1 MSKASTGRTAR
12 SRAKDAG
19 GTVSRPNQKEKGK
32 VSAGSSS
39 NVAKLAKTAGSKSAP
54 ATSPGVTREI
64 ARRAYRT
71 MLEARLLEEKLAAL
85 YRSGKIV
92 GGVFLGRGQEA
103 LSVALGVH
111 LRRGDVYAPLIR
123 DQAGRLAFGDTI
135 LDTLRTYLGSSLG
148 SMRGRDGNIH
158 RGRPSEGYHAM
169 ISHLGAMVSTVCGG
183 LMAKRFRGESGV
195 VGATCIGE
203 GGTSTGS
210 FHEGINMAA
219 VEKLPLVVVVANNQ
233 FSYSTPNDRQ
243 FACADLVHRAAAY
256 GMPGHRAV
264 GNDLIDC
271 LGVIGGAVAAARA
284 GGGPQLVVAD
294 LLRLVGHGEHDDAS
308 YIPRELKESE
318 LGRDCLERARTSLL
332 EREWLSET
340 EASDWH
346 EAVDR
351 EVEETASK
359 VLREPAPDPSEED
372 WNAFSSLG
380 REDGRIAE

>member
-1 MSKASTGRTAR
+1 MTKETRTGPASKRSPARKVSKA
-12 SRAKDAG
+12 DA
-19 GTVSRPNQKEKGK
+19 TVSK
-32 VSAGSSS
+32 VSG
-39 NVAKLAKTAGSKSAP
+39 VSKE
-54 ATSPGVTREI
+54 T
-64 ARRAYRT
+64 ARRAFRV

-111 LRRGDVYAPLIR
+111 LRRGDIYAPLIR

-148 SMRGRDGNIH
+148 PMRGRDGNIH

-183 LMAKRFRGESGV
+183 LIAKRFRGETGA

-210 FHEGINMAA
+210 FHEGMNMAA
-219 VEKLPLVVVVANNQ
+219 VEKLPIVVVVANNQ
-233 FSYSTPNDRQ
+233 YSYSTPNSSQ
-243 FACADLVHRAAAY
+243 FACADLMARAEGY
-256 GMPGHRAV
+256 GMTGRRAV

-271 LGVIGGAVAAARA
+271 LAVLGEAVGAARA
-284 GGGPQLVVAD
+284 GEGPQLVVAD

-308 YIPRELKESE
+308 YIPASLKESP
-318 LGRDCLERARTSLL
+318 LGRDCLALAESALL
-332 EREWLSET
+332 EKGWLTGQEIAQWRSEV
-340 EASDWH
+340 ECD
-346 EAVDR
+346 
-351 EVEETASK
+351 VEETTSK

-372 WNAFSSLG
+372 WNAFASPLMTSLEEG
-380 REDGRIAE
+380 RA

>member
-1 MSKASTGRTAR
+1 MTKGASPEQSMTYDRSGTGR
-12 SRAKDAG
+12 G
-19 GTVSRPNQKEKGK
+19 
-32 VSAGSSS
+32 
-39 NVAKLAKTAGSKSAP
+39 
-54 ATSPGVTREI
+54 TREI
-64 ARRAYRT
+64 ARRAFRT
-71 MLEARLLEEKLAAL
+71 MLEARILEEKLAAL

-111 LRRGDVYAPLIR
+111 LRRGDIYAPLIR

-148 SMRGRDGNIH
+148 PMRGRDGNIH

-169 ISHLGAMVSTVCGG
+169 ISHLGAMVSTVCGS
-183 LMAKRFRGESGV
+183 LMAKRFRGETGI

-210 FHEGINMAA
+210 FHEGMNMAA
-219 VEKLPLVVVVANNQ
+219 VEKLPIVVVVANNQ

-243 FACADLVHRAAAY
+243 FACSDMLIRAQGY
-256 GMPGHRAV
+256 GIAGRRAI

-271 LGVIGGAVAAARA
+271 LEVIGAAVAAARS

-308 YIPRELKESE
+308 YIPASMKESP
-318 LGRDCLERARTSLL
+318 LGRDCLALAKEALL
-332 EREWLSET
+332 KRGWISDAEISEWQATVEK
-340 EASDWH
+340 D
-346 EAVDR
+346 
-351 EVEETASK
+351 VEETATK
-359 VLREPAPDPSEED
+359 VLREPAPDPAEEE
-372 WNAFSSLG
+372 WTAFSVVG
-380 REDGRIAE
+380 RNLSGEDEQ

>member
-1 MSKASTGRTAR
+1 MTKPKSAKTKGSQVKSSTGAKAGVLTA
-12 SRAKDAG
+12 
-19 GTVSRPNQKEKGK
+19 E
-32 VSAGSSS
+32 
-39 NVAKLAKTAGSKSAP
+39 L
-54 ATSPGVTREI
+54 

-103 LSVALGVH
+103 LSVSLGVH
-111 LRRGDVYAPLIR
+111 LRRGDIYSPLIR

-169 ISHLGAMVSTVCGG
+169 ISHLGAMVSTVCGS
-183 LMAKRFRGESGV
+183 LVAKRFRGEKGT

-210 FHEGINMAA
+210 FHEGMNMAA

-233 FSYSTPNDRQ
+233 YSYSTPNDRQ
-243 FACADLVHRAAAY
+243 FACSDLLAKAAGY
-256 GMPGHRAV
+256 GVQGHRAV
-264 GNDLIDC
+264 GNDLVDS
-271 LGVIGGAVAAARA
+271 LTVIGEAVAAARR
-284 GGGPQLVVAD
+284 GEGPQLVVAD

-308 YIPRELKESE
+308 YIPEALKKSP
-318 LGRDCLERARTSLL
+318 LGRDCLELAKQSLE
-332 EREWLSET
+332 EREWLSEE
-340 EASDWH
+340 EAASWLK
-346 EAVDR
+346 AVEKD
-351 EVEETASK
+351 VEETASK
-359 VLREPAPDPSEED
+359 VLREPAPDPTEED
-372 WNAFSSLG
+372 WNAFASLG
-380 REDGRIAE
+380 RNH

>member
-1 MSKASTGRTAR
+1 MTKSSAPVPK
-12 SRAKDAG
+12 SR
-19 GTVSRPNQKEKGK
+19 GTR
-32 VSAGSSS
+32 
-39 NVAKLAKTAGSKSAP
+39 AKTAGEGTVSKE
-54 ATSPGVTREI
+54 T
-64 ARRAYRT
+64 ARRAYRK
-71 MLEARLLEEKLAAL
+71 MLEARVLEEKLAAL

-111 LRRGDVYAPLIR
+111 LRRGDIYAPLIR

-148 SMRGRDGNIH
+148 PMRGRDGNIH

-183 LMAKRFRGESGV
+183 LVARRFRGETGV

-210 FHEGINMAA
+210 FHEGMNMAA
-219 VEKLPLVVVVANNQ
+219 VENLPLVVVVANNQ

-243 FACADLVHRAAAY
+243 FACPDLLSRAAGY
-256 GMPGHRAV
+256 GIKGSRAV
-264 GNDLIDC
+264 GNDLLDC
-271 LGVIGGAVAAARA
+271 LSVIGTAVAAARA
-284 GGGPQLVVAD
+284 GEGPQLVVAE

-308 YIPRELKESE
+308 YIPKELKKSP
-318 LGRDCLERARTSLL
+318 LGRDCLEIASASLL
-332 EREWLSET
+332 EKGWLTGEEDAEWRK
-340 EASDWH
+340 
-346 EAVDR
+346 AVEK
-351 EVEETASK
+351 EVDETASK

-372 WNAFSSLG
+372 WNAFSVLG
-380 REDGRIAE
+380 RDQRGEVAG

>member
-1 MSKASTGRTAR
+1 MSKSPTAAPKRGR
-12 SRAKDAG
+12 SGGGAG
-19 GTVSRPNQKEKGK
+19 GGSRE
-32 VSAGSSS
+32 
-39 NVAKLAKTAGSKSAP
+39 L
-54 ATSPGVTREI
+54 

-103 LSVALGVH
+103 LSAALGVH

-135 LDTLRTYLGSSLG
+135 LDTLRTYLGSALG
-148 SMRGRDGNIH
+148 PMRGRDGNIH

-169 ISHLGAMVSTVCGG
+169 ISHLGAMVSTVCGS
-183 LMAKRFRGESGV
+183 LMAKRFRGETGA

-210 FHEGINMAA
+210 FHEGMNMAA

-243 FACADLVHRAAAY
+243 FACADLMARAAGY
-256 GMPGHRAV
+256 GVTGRRAV
-264 GNDLIDC
+264 GNDLADC
-271 LGVIGGAVAAARA
+271 LGVIGDAVTAARA
-284 GGGPQLVVAD
+284 GDGPQLVVAD

-308 YIPRELKESE
+308 YIPAALKKSP
-318 LGRDCLERARTSLL
+318 LGRDCLEIALKTLL
-332 EREWLSET
+332 DKGWIT
-340 EASDWH
+340 ADEAAAWRV
-346 EAVDR
+346 EVER
-351 EVEETASK
+351 EVEETSSK

-372 WNAFSSLG
+372 WNAFAALG
-380 REDGRIAE
+380 RNGEALR

>member
-1 MSKASTGRTAR
+1 MTKSSTAAPEAKGAKGGKKKAAPVVPKG
-12 SRAKDAG
+12 K
-19 GTVSRPNQKEKGK
+19 GTVGTPGASVSKE
-32 VSAGSSS
+32 
-39 NVAKLAKTAGSKSAP
+39 L
-54 ATSPGVTREI
+54 
-64 ARRAYRT
+64 ARRAYRS

-183 LMAKRFRGESGV
+183 LMAKRFRGETGA

-210 FHEGINMAA
+210 FHEGMNMAA

-243 FACADLVHRAAAY
+243 FACGDLLARAEGY
-256 GMPGHRAV
+256 GVTGRRAV
-264 GNDLIDC
+264 GNDLVDC
-271 LGVIGGAVAAARA
+271 LTVLGEAVVAARA
-284 GGGPQLVVAD
+284 GEGPQLVVAD

-308 YIPRELKESE
+308 YIPAALKKSP
-318 LGRDCLERARTSLL
+318 LGRDCLEIARESLQ
-332 EREWLSET
+332 EHEWLT
-340 EASDWH
+340 AKEAADWH
-346 EAVDR
+346 AAVEK

-372 WNAFSSLG
+372 WNAFSALG
-380 REDGRIAE
+380 RNGEEAR

>member
-1 MSKASTGRTAR
+1 MTKAKAPEPKG
-12 SRAKDAG
+12 SRKKNSEEREAG
-19 GTVSRPNQKEKGK
+19 DVTKE
-32 VSAGSSS
+32 V
-39 NVAKLAKTAGSKSAP
+39 
-54 ATSPGVTREI
+54 
-64 ARRAYRT
+64 ARRAYRS

-111 LRRGDVYAPLIR
+111 LRRGDIYAPLIR

-169 ISHLGAMVSTVCGG
+169 ISHLGAMVSTVCGS
-183 LMAKRFRGESGV
+183 LMAKRFRGEKGT

-210 FHEGINMAA
+210 FHEGINLAA

-233 FSYSTPNDRQ
+233 YSYSTPNDRQ
-243 FACADLVHRAAAY
+243 FACSDLLSKAAGYGVVGRRAI
-256 GMPGHRAV
+256 

-271 LGVIGGAVAAARA
+271 LAVIGNAVAAARR
-284 GGGPQLVVAD
+284 GEGPQLVVAD

-308 YIPRELKESE
+308 YIPDALKKSP
-318 LGRDCLERARTSLL
+318 LGRDCLQLALQAL
-332 EREWLSET
+332 VDKGWLT
-340 EASDWH
+340 LDEASSWQ
-346 EAVDR
+346 EAVEK
-351 EVEETASK
+351 EVEETSSK
-359 VLREPAPDPSEED
+359 VLREPAPDPAEED
-372 WNAFSSLG
+372 WNAFASLG
-380 REDGRIAE
+380 RSLQQGANQ

>member
-1 MSKASTGRTAR
+1 MTKAKATKTKRRR
-12 SRAKDAG
+12 SEG
-19 GTVSRPNQKEKGK
+19 
-32 VSAGSSS
+32 
-39 NVAKLAKTAGSKSAP
+39 AP
-54 ATSPGVTREI
+54 ESMPGNVTRET
-64 ARRAYRT
+64 ARRAYRV

-103 LSVALGVH
+103 LSVALGVY
-111 LRRGDVYAPLIR
+111 LRRGDIYAPLIR

-135 LDTLRTYLGSSLG
+135 LDTFRTYLGSSLG

-169 ISHLGAMVSTVCGG
+169 ISHLGAMVSTVCGS
-183 LMAKRFRGESGV
+183 LVAKRFRGEKGI

-210 FHEGINMAA
+210 FHEGMNMAA

-233 FSYSTPNDRQ
+233 YSYSTPNDRQ
-243 FACADLVHRAAAY
+243 FACGDLFSKAAGY
-256 GMPGHRAV
+256 GVSGHRAV
-264 GNDLIDC
+264 GNDLLDC
-271 LGVIGGAVAAARA
+271 LLVVGEAVAAARR
-284 GGGPQLVVAD
+284 GEGPQLVVAD

-308 YIPRELKESE
+308 YIPDALKKSP
-318 LGRDCLERARTSLL
+318 LGRDCLELAREALG
-332 EREWLSET
+332 ERGWLSEE
-340 EASDWH
+340 EASSW
-346 EAVDR
+346 EASVEQ

-372 WNAFSSLG
+372 WNAFAS
-380 REDGRIAE
+380 IARAHQAGSNA

>member
-1 MSKASTGRTAR
+1 MTKSSVTKKGST
-12 SRAKDAG
+12 
-19 GTVSRPNQKEKGK
+19 P
-32 VSAGSSS
+32 
-39 NVAKLAKTAGSKSAP
+39 SKSTP
-54 ATSPGVTREI
+54 SVRGTKEL

-103 LSVALGVH
+103 LSVALGVQ
-111 LRRGDVYAPLIR
+111 LRRGDIYAPLIR

-183 LMAKRFRGESGV
+183 LVAKRFRGESGV

-210 FHEGINMAA
+210 FHEGMNMAA

-233 FSYSTPNDRQ
+233 YSYSTPNSRQ
-243 FACADLVHRAAAY
+243 FACADLLSRAEGY
-256 GMPGHRAV
+256 GIMGRRAV
-264 GNDLIDC
+264 GNNLIDALDV
-271 LGVIGGAVAAARA
+271 LGEAVAAARA
-284 GGGPQLVVAD
+284 GEGPQLVVAD

-308 YIPRELKESE
+308 YIPRELKESP
-318 LGRDCLERARTSLL
+318 LGRDCLDLAMTALIERK
-332 EREWLSET
+332 WLT
-340 EASDWH
+340 EEEDASWR
-346 EAVDR
+346 EAV
-351 EVEETASK
+351 EKEIEETTSK
-359 VLREPAPDPSEED
+359 VLREPPPDPSEED
-372 WNAFSSLG
+372 WNAFASIGRDLG
-380 REDGRIAE
+380 EEEA

>member
-1 MSKASTGRTAR
+1 MSKGSVTSPRKAKESPKTGISPASKT
-12 SRAKDAG
+12 
-19 GTVSRPNQKEKGK
+19 PGK
-32 VSAGSSS
+32 SSS
-39 NVAKLAKTAGSKSAP
+39 KSTKDTAAGHGA
-54 ATSPGVTREI
+54 GVTREL
-64 ARRAYRT
+64 ARKGYRT

-103 LSVALGVH
+103 LSVALGLH
-111 LRRGDVYAPLIR
+111 LRRGDIYAPLIR

-135 LDTLRTYLGSSLG
+135 LDTLRTYLGSVLG

-183 LMAKRFRGESGV
+183 LVARRFRGESGV

-210 FHEGINMAA
+210 FHEGLNMAA

-243 FACADLVHRAAAY
+243 FACPDLTARAAGY
-256 GMPGHRAV
+256 GIVGRRAV

-271 LGVIGGAVAAARA
+271 LRVIGEAVAAARS
-284 GGGPQLVVAD
+284 GEGPQLVVAD

-308 YIPRELKESE
+308 YIPESLKKSE
-318 LGRDCLERARTSLL
+318 LGRDCLLLARESLI
-332 EREWLSET
+332 EKGWIT
-340 EASDWH
+340 EEEVVALRD
-346 EAVDR
+346 AVAV
-351 EVEETASK
+351 EVEETAAK
-359 VLREPAPDPSEED
+359 VLREPAPDPVDED
-372 WNAFSSLG
+372 WNAFASLG
-380 REDGRIAE
+380 REDER

>member
-1 MSKASTGRTAR
+1 MTKSSAPAPK
-12 SRAKDAG
+12 SR
-19 GTVSRPNQKEKGK
+19 GTR
-32 VSAGSSS
+32 
-39 NVAKLAKTAGSKSAP
+39 AKTAGEGS
-54 ATSPGVTREI
+54 VTKET
-64 ARRAYRT
+64 ARRAYRK
-71 MLEARLLEEKLAAL
+71 MLEARVLEEKLAAL

-111 LRRGDVYAPLIR
+111 LRRGDIYAPLIR

-148 SMRGRDGNIH
+148 PMRGRDGNIH

-183 LMAKRFRGESGV
+183 LVARRFRGETGV

-219 VEKLPLVVVVANNQ
+219 VENLPLVVVVANNQ
-233 FSYSTPNDRQ
+233 YSYSTPNDRQ
-243 FACADLVHRAAAY
+243 FACADLMTRAAGY
-256 GMPGHRAV
+256 GIRGSRAV
-264 GNDLIDC
+264 GNDLLDC
-271 LGVIGGAVAAARA
+271 LNVIGGAVAAARA
-284 GGGPQLVVAD
+284 GEGPQLVVAD

-308 YIPRELKESE
+308 YIPKELKKSP
-318 LGRDCLERARTSLL
+318 LGRDCLEIAAASLL
-332 EREWLSET
+332 EKDWLTET
-340 EASDWH
+340 ESAEWRK
-346 EAVDR
+346 AVEK
-351 EVEETASK
+351 EVDETASK

-372 WNAFSSLG
+372 WNAFSVLG
-380 REDGRIAE
+380 RDHQREVAG

>member
-1 MSKASTGRTAR
+1 MSSPQPSSISDRNVTGR
-12 SRAKDAG
+12 
-19 GTVSRPNQKEKGK
+19 GTRDV
-32 VSAGSSS
+32 
-39 NVAKLAKTAGSKSAP
+39 
-54 ATSPGVTREI
+54 
-64 ARRAYRT
+64 ARRALRI
-71 MLEARLLEEKLAAL
+71 MLEARILEEKLAAL

-111 LRRGDVYAPLIR
+111 LRRGDIYAPLIR

-169 ISHLGAMVSTVCGG
+169 ISHLGAMVSTVCGS
-183 LMAKRFRGESGV
+183 LIAKRFRGETGV

-210 FHEGINMAA
+210 FHEGMNMAA

-243 FACADLVHRAAAY
+243 FACTDLISRAAGY
-256 GMPGHRAV
+256 GIVGRRAV
-264 GNDLIDC
+264 GNDLGDC
-271 LGVIGGAVAAARA
+271 LQVIGGAVAAARA
-284 GGGPQLVVAD
+284 GEGPQLVVAD

-308 YIPRELKESE
+308 YIPAAIKESP
-318 LGRDCLERARTSLL
+318 LGRDCLDLAQTALL
-332 EREWLSET
+332 EKGWISEV
-340 EASDWH
+340 EISIWH
-346 EAVDR
+346 AEVDK
-351 EVEETASK
+351 EVEETTAK
-359 VLREPAPDPSEED
+359 VLREPPPDPSEED
-372 WNAFSSLG
+372 WNAFSVVG
-380 REDGRIAE
+380 RNVSGQGDEQ

>member
-1 MSKASTGRTAR
+1 MTKSSNAAPKAKVGKAGKASAP
-12 SRAKDAG
+12 SAAPKVQAVKKSQESV
-19 GTVSRPNQKEKGK
+19 VSK
-32 VSAGSSS
+32 
-39 NVAKLAKTAGSKSAP
+39 
-54 ATSPGVTREI
+54 EI
-64 ARRAYRT
+64 ARRAYRI
-71 MLEARLLEEKLAAL
+71 MLESRLLEEKLAAL

-148 SMRGRDGNIH
+148 PMRGRDGNIH

-183 LMAKRFRGESGV
+183 LMAKRFRGETGT

-210 FHEGINMAA
+210 FHEGINTAA
-219 VEKLPLVVVVANNQ
+219 VEKLPLVVVVTNNQ

-243 FACADLVHRAAAY
+243 FACSDLLSRAEGY
-256 GMPGHRAV
+256 GVTGRRAV

-271 LGVIGGAVAAARA
+271 LGVLGDAVAAARA
-284 GGGPQLVVAD
+284 GEGPQLVVAD
-294 LLRLVGHGEHDDAS
+294 ILRLVGHGEHDDAS
-308 YIPRELKESE
+308 YIPEAMKKSP
-318 LGRDCLERARTSLL
+318 LGRDCLEIARETLL
-332 EREWLSET
+332 EKGWIT
-340 EASDWH
+340 AKEASDWH
-346 EAVDR
+346 AAVAK

-372 WNAFSSLG
+372 WNAFATLG
-380 REDGRIAE
+380 RGASGEVSE

>member
-1 MSKASTGRTAR
+1 MTK
-12 SRAKDAG
+12 
-19 GTVSRPNQKEKGK
+19 
-32 VSAGSSS
+32 GSSPVQTIS
-39 NVAKLAKTAGSKSAP
+39 SQSLGTGSVSK
-54 ATSPGVTREI
+54 EI
-64 ARRAYRT
+64 ARRAFRT
-71 MLEARLLEEKLAAL
+71 MLEARILEEKLAAL

-111 LRRGDVYAPLIR
+111 LRRGDIYAPLIR

-148 SMRGRDGNIH
+148 SMKGRDGNIH

-183 LMAKRFRGESGV
+183 LIAKRFRGEVGV

-210 FHEGINMAA
+210 FHEGMNMAA
-219 VEKLPLVVVVANNQ
+219 VEKLPIVVVVANNQ

-243 FACADLVHRAAAY
+243 FACADLLTRAAGY
-256 GMPGHRAV
+256 GITGRRAV

-271 LGVIGGAVAAARA
+271 LEVLGEAVAAARA
-284 GGGPQLVVAD
+284 GEGPQLVVAD

-308 YIPRELKESE
+308 YIPAALKESP
-318 LGRDCLERARTSLL
+318 LGRDCLVLAEEELL
-332 EREWLSET
+332 KRGWISNDEIS
-340 EASDWH
+340 AWH
-346 EAVDR
+346 IAVEK
-351 EVEETASK
+351 EVEEIAGK
-359 VLREPAPDPSEED
+359 VLREPPPDPAEED
-372 WNAFSSLG
+372 WNAFAVVG
-380 REDGRIAE
+380 RNLSGEDEE

>member
-1 MSKASTGRTAR
+1 MTKSSNAAPKPKAGKAGKTAASSVAPKGSASKKPAES
-12 SRAKDAG
+12 
-19 GTVSRPNQKEKGK
+19 TVSK
-32 VSAGSSS
+32 
-39 NVAKLAKTAGSKSAP
+39 
-54 ATSPGVTREI
+54 EI
-64 ARRAYRT
+64 ARRSYRT

-111 LRRGDVYAPLIR
+111 LRQGDVYAPLIR

-148 SMRGRDGNIH
+148 PMRGRDGNIH

-183 LMAKRFRGESGV
+183 LMAKRFRGESGA

-210 FHEGINMAA
+210 FHEGMNMAA

-243 FACADLVHRAAAY
+243 FACSDLMSRAEGY
-256 GMPGHRAV
+256 GVTGSRAV
-264 GNDLIDC
+264 GNDLINC
-271 LGVIGGAVAAARA
+271 LQVVGEAVAAARA
-284 GGGPQLVVAD
+284 GKGPQLVVAD
-294 LLRLVGHGEHDDAS
+294 ILRLVGHGEHDDAS
-308 YIPRELKESE
+308 YIPDALKRSP
-318 LGRDCLERARTSLL
+318 LGRDCMEIARETLL
-332 EREWLSET
+332 ENEWITAKEV
-340 EASDWH
+340 ADWH
-346 EAVDR
+346 AAVEK

-372 WNAFSSLG
+372 WNAFATLG
-380 REDGRIAE
+380 RGASGKESE

>member
-1 MSKASTGRTAR
+1 MTKSSNAAPTAKVGKGVKASALSAVPKVRIPKKTTE
-12 SRAKDAG
+12 
-19 GTVSRPNQKEKGK
+19 TPVSKE
-32 VSAGSSS
+32 
-39 NVAKLAKTAGSKSAP
+39 L
-54 ATSPGVTREI
+54 
-64 ARRAYRT
+64 ARRAYLT

-111 LRRGDVYAPLIR
+111 LRRGDVYAPMIR

-148 SMRGRDGNIH
+148 PMRGRDGNIH
-158 RGRPSEGYHAM
+158 RGRPAEGYHAM

-183 LMAKRFRGESGV
+183 LIAKRFRGETGT

-210 FHEGINMAA
+210 FHEGMNMAA

-233 FSYSTPNDRQ
+233 FAYSTPNDRE
-243 FACADLVHRAAAY
+243 FACADLMSRAAGY
-256 GMPGHRAV
+256 GVTGRRAV

-271 LGVIGGAVAAARA
+271 LTVVGDAVAAARA
-284 GGGPQLVVAD
+284 GEGPQMIVAD

-308 YIPRELKESE
+308 YIPEALKKSP
-318 LGRDCLERARTSLL
+318 LGQDCLENARAALL
-332 EREWLSET
+332 EKEWITAKEV
-340 EASDWH
+340 SDWRS
-346 EAVDR
+346 AV
-351 EVEETASK
+351 EKEIEGTTSK
-359 VLREPAPDPSEED
+359 VLREPAPDPSGED
-372 WNAFSSLG
+372 WNAFAALG
-380 REDGRIAE
+380 RGASGEESE